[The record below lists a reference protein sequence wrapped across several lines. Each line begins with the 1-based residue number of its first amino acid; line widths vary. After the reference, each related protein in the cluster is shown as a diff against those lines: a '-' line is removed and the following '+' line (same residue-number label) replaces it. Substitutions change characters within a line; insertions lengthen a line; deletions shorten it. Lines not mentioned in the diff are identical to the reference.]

1 MTGMT
6 GKLVTVFGGSGFIGR
21 HLVQRL
27 AAQGHIVR
35 VAVRNP
41 EEALYLKVMGRVAHI
56 VPISADVANESSV
69 ARAIVGADWVV
80 NLVGI
85 LAPGGKAS
93 FERMHVLGAET
104 VAKAAVAAGV
114 SRLVHLSALG
124 VAADSPAVY
133 GQTKAKGEAAVRAA
147 FPAATILRPSVIFGP
162 EDKFFNMFASMTRF
176 FPVLP
181 VLPTQFQP
189 VYVGDVADAIVAALT
204 RDDATGATFEL
215 GGPEVASGRALMELV
230 LKYTGRRRL
239 LATVPFW
246 ILAIEGLILQHLPGK
261 LLTADQVLMMHTP
274 NVVSPGAKTLA
285 DLGVQ
290 ATPMGAILPSYLSRF
305 RLPTRRGLAR

>member
-1 MTGMT
+1 
-6 GKLVTVFGGSGFIGR
+6 
-21 HLVQRL
+21 
-27 AAQGHIVR
+27 
-35 VAVRNP
+35 
-41 EEALYLKVMGRVAHI
+41 
-56 VPISADVANESSV
+56 
-69 ARAIVGADWVV
+69 
-80 NLVGI
+80 
-85 LAPGGKAS
+85 LAPGDKAS

-104 VAKAAVAAGV
+104 VAKAAAAAGV

-124 VAADSPAVY
+124 AAADSPAVY
-133 GQTKAKGEAAVRAA
+133 GQTKAKGEAALRAA

-215 GGPEVASGRALMELV
+215 GGPEVVSGRTLMELV